1 MTRAEFERPHHGDLY
16 HTYEGHLQSVWVTE
30 ALHGQRLVIVIV
42 IFETVIFA
50 VRSEFGFSK
59 YTEKKV
65 HCNTFSAFFF
75 PAFCFMCRTLELILV
90 IFLRGR
96 P

>member
-59 YTEKKV
+59 YTGKQNFIV
-65 HCNTFSAFFF
+65 IHFLLFFF
-75 PAFCFMCRTLELILV
+75 LPFVLCAGLWN
-90 IFLRGR
+90 
-96 P
+96 